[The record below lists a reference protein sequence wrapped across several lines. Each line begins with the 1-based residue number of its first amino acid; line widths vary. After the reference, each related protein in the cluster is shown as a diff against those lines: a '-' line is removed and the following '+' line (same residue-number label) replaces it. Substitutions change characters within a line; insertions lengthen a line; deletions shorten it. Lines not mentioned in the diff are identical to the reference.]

1 MAIKE
6 HLEALFS
13 KEGMIGPIL
22 VGIHLGA
29 ILLKG
34 IQGDKEL
41 GLNGFNFAFV
51 MQHGAS
57 RWSS

>member
-1 MAIKE
+1 MLQPQGKKRSFEHLEEKNVAIKE

-13 KEGMIGPIL
+13 KEGMISPIQ

-34 IQGDKEL
+34 I
-41 GLNGFNFAFV
+41 
-51 MQHGAS
+51 
-57 RWSS
+57 